1 MLDPATASPPSI
13 FDRTLSNLRRVW
25 RDLAG
30 SGGYLPTAT
39 DGDLGDEAIQALGD
53 RLQACLDARGGE
65 VSARA
70 RAAEL
75 GEFYL
80 NLKPQ
85 GRMAF
90 LRVIA
95 TRFDLDHEAAAKTA
109 QAYVAA
115 TDPKARAKLETALR
129 EALTAPRLK
138 LLTQFTSLPQG
149 VKFLVDMRADL
160 LAGMDK
166 DKDLKSLDADLR
178 QLLSAWFDVGF
189 LDLTQVTWDSPASL
203 LEKLIAYEAVH
214 QIRSWDDLHN
224 RLDRDRRI
232 FAFFHPR
239 MPVEPL
245 IFVQVALV
253 KGVADNVQVL
263 LDEKA
268 PASDPD
274 SADTAIFYSISNA
287 QVGLR
292 GIAFGNFLIK
302 KVVDS
307 VARDFPGIETYAT
320 LSPLPGFRRWLKAQ
334 EIDSLTPLLPAR
346 KLQSLTDLQVARAVE
361 GDFRALLELP
371 NWVEDAELAAAL
383 KDAMKTLCAQ
393 YLLRAKDG
401 NNRPLDPVARFHLGN
416 GAVVDRINWLGD
428 RSAKGLK
435 ESHGMMVNYRY
446 RLNDIETN
454 HEVFAEHGTIVASDA
469 VRNLLPRGRE
479 SISLAERAK
488 FSIFGGAQRN

>member
-1 MLDPATASPPSI
+1 MLDPATVSPPSI
-13 FDRTLSNLRRVW
+13 FDRTLTNLRRVW

-30 SGGYLPTAT
+30 SGGLLPTTT
-39 DGDLGDEAIQALGD
+39 DGDLSEEAVTALGD

-80 NLKPQ
+80 SLKPEA
-85 GRMAF
+85 RIDF
-90 LRVIA
+90 LKVIA
-95 TRFDLDHEAAAKTA
+95 TRFDLNHEAAAKAA
-109 QAYVAA
+109 QSYVAA
-115 TDPKARAKLETALR
+115 TDPKSRAKLEARLR
-129 EALTAPRLK
+129 DALTAPRLK

-160 LAGMDK
+160 LAGMGK
-166 DKDLKSLDADLR
+166 DKDLLGLDADLR

-189 LDLTQVTWDSPASL
+189 LDLAQVTWDSPASL

-214 QIRSWDDLHN
+214 EIRSWDDLHN

-274 SADTAIFYSISNA
+274 AADTAIFYSISNA
-287 QVGLR
+287 QIGLR

-302 KVVDS
+302 QVVDS
-307 VARDFPGIETYAT
+307 VARDFPKIETYAT
-320 LSPLPGFRRWLKAQ
+320 LSPLPGFRRWLMGQTLDA
-334 EIDSLTPLLPAR
+334 LTPLLPAR
-346 KLQSLTDLQVARAVE
+346 KLQALTDLQVARSVE

-371 NWVEDAELAAAL
+371 NWADDAELAAAL
-383 KDAMKTLCAQ
+383 RDPVKTLCAQ
-393 YLLRAKDG
+393 YLLRAKDA
-401 NNRPLDPVARFHLGN
+401 NARPLDPVARFHLGN
-416 GAVVDRINWLGD
+416 GAVVDRLNWLGD
-428 RSAKGLK
+428 RSPKGMK
-435 ESHGMMVNYRY
+435 ESHGLMVNYRY
-446 RLNDIETN
+446 RLDDIESN

-469 VRNLLPRGRE
+469 VRGLLPRSKE
-479 SISLAERAK
+479 SSSLAERAK
-488 FSIFGGAQRN
+488 FSIFGGAQRS